1 MLNSNA
7 CSVSDQMGEVYM
19 KIIEMMLQKM
29 MIVKIRV
36 MIRQWNINKYMGKNE
51 NIMDNNQNHE
61 NNESEVDRKKEWDW
75 WNLCY
80 CNDSYYLIISIILSN
95 K

>member
-36 MIRQWNINKYMGKNE
+36 MIRQWNINKYMGENE
-51 NIMDNNQNHE
+51 NIKDNNQNNE
-61 NNESEVDRKKEWDW
+61 NSESEVDRKKEWETEK
-75 WNLCY
+75 NKS
-80 CNDSYYLIISIILSN
+80 NNKSYHL
-95 K
+95 

>member
-61 NNESEVDRKKEWDW
+61 NNESEVDRKKEWETERIKATTRVIT
-75 WNLCY
+75 Y
-80 CNDSYYLIISIILSN
+80 
-95 K
+95 KVK